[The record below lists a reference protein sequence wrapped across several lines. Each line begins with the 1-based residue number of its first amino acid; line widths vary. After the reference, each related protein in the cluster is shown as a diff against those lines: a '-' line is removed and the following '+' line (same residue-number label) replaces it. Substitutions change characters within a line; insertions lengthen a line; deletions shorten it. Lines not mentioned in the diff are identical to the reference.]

1 LEIIYKFLK
10 FGLVGFVG
18 LLVDFSITWILK
30 EKLKTNKFVANGLG
44 FAVAASVNYLLNR
57 VWTFNSSN
65 PNIERE
71 YLIFI
76 FVSAIGLVINSFVLW
91 FLVKKFKM
99 NFYLA
104 KLFAIGVT
112 TIWNFFANLLITFR

>member
-71 YLIFI
+71 YLSFI